1 MFGAKIFIAMT
12 MFGSSI
18 DFLTQKAKDIT
29 QTNHRSIKRI
39 VAGDN
44 AQELA
49 AMDRKT
55 GTLGRVI
62 RITADNMSKQ
72 DSIRF
77 FQNAMSFMK
86 FQEDAISY
94 ARNLYSQ
101 MQALAMEAQSN
112 SISDSE
118 RDILAG
124 KFEDLQALADE
135 LNEIK
140 FNGINLFDEL
150 AGSIVYDIDFASG
163 LFRSNDAGEGFK
175 TFAKTQDVVYD
186 KGILILDV
194 NTGGA
199 GEHFVFGHYESGLKD
214 GEIVSINETVGG
226 MVKIDPDITLD
237 GIKPIFDSS
246 KNVDFNTT
254 DKGRDWGINTWDTDG
269 GASTSD
275 FDRFF
280 IEWGP
285 DRETSFRFIP
295 LSEEMKENGYIAKK
309 PENVQKPTVKY
320 DVQTID
326 DLNFD
331 NRKKYLENLGF
342 KPSSDS
348 SNLWGLDAYEDSSF
362 GRNYSYLTEQ
372 NPAPDGSRKAIFD
385 PYNKA
390 TREFTVSDNPT
401 KDVQVY
407 ASDPNN
413 TIMQLRVNSKTI
425 YQVRAQYFKPL
436 TKDTDVGNVGDLNT
450 SMKPLGLGMLRR
462 SSEEEMQQWKNG
474 EIESYSGENGEFPTL
489 KIDDATEAKLAA
501 MALENEMTGLD
512 KQIGIL
518 GSNMARVVS
527 SMEAVDKQLGI
538 QRDLIA
544 PEPEKVVSQELEN
557 LSEARKMRSF
567 NASLMNK
574 VVQMNHD
581 MVKLLLM

>member
-1 MFGAKIFIAMT
+1 

-29 QTNHRSIKRI
+29 QTNRKSIDRI
-39 VAGDN
+39 SSGGDS
-44 AQELA
+44 QKLA

-101 MQALAMEAQSN
+101 MHALATEAQSN

-124 KFEDLQALADE
+124 KFEDLQGLADE
-135 LNEIK
+135 LNEVK
-140 FNGINLFDEL
+140 FNGVNLFDEL
-150 AGSIVYDIDFASG
+150 AGSIAYDIDFASG
-163 LFRSNDAGEGFK
+163 LFRSGGGSEFQ
-175 TFAKTQDVVYD
+175 TFVNTQDVVYD

-194 NTGGA
+194 NNGGA
-199 GEHFVFGHYESGLKD
+199 GEHFVFGYVDKIPVDDD
-214 GEIVSINETVGG
+214 GKPINQLTNP
-226 MVKIDPDITLD
+226 DPSNPLD
-237 GIKPIFDSS
+237 GMNPIFDSS
-246 KNVDFNTT
+246 RNVDFSKSLTT
-254 DKGRDWGINTWDTDG
+254 NGTWDTHDR
-269 GASTSD
+269 ADTSD

-285 DRETSFRFIP
+285 NQETSFRFIP
-295 LSEEMKENGYIAKK
+295 LSEGMGKKADGTNKRAYVSNGGLTVDDGIFENRY
-309 PENVQKPTVKY
+309 
-320 DVQTID
+320 
-326 DLNFD
+326 
-331 NRKKYLENLGF
+331 KYLENLGLE
-342 KPSSDS
+342 PSSDS
-348 SNLWGLDAYEDSSF
+348 SNLWGLDKYEDSSF
-362 GRNYSYLTEQ
+362 GENYSYLTDQ
-372 NPAPDGSRKAIFD
+372 NPTPDGSKKAIFD
-385 PYNKA
+385 PNNKA
-390 TREFTVSDNPT
+390 TREFKESQSPIG
-401 KDVQVY
+401 DVGVY

-489 KIDDATEAKLAA
+489 KIDDATEAKLAV
-501 MALENEMTGLD
+501 MALENEMIGLD
-512 KQIGIL
+512 EQMGIL
-518 GSNMARVVS
+518 GNNMARVLT

-544 PEPEKVVSQELEN
+544 AEPEKVVLQELEN
-557 LSEARKMRSF
+557 LSEAREMRSF

>member
-1 MFGAKIFIAMT
+1 MT

-86 FQEDAISY
+86 FQEETIEY
-94 ARNLYSQ
+94 ARQLYSQ
-101 MQALAMEAQSN
+101 MHALAMEAQSN
-112 SISDSE
+112 SIGDSE

-124 KFEDLQALADE
+124 KFEDLQVLAGE

-140 FNGINLFDEL
+140 FNGVNLFDEL
-150 AGSIVYDIDFASG
+150 AGSINYDIDFASG
-163 LFRSNDAGEGFK
+163 LFRSRAGNGSVFK
-175 TFAKTQDVVYD
+175 TFVNTQDVVYD

-194 NTGGA
+194 NAGGA
-199 GEHFVFGHYESGLKD
+199 GEHFVFGYVDQIPVDID
-214 GEIVSINETVGG
+214 GKPINQLTNP
-226 MVKIDPDITLD
+226 DPQNPLD
-237 GIKPIFDSS
+237 GINPIFDSS
-246 KNVDFNTT
+246 RNVDFPNNS
-254 DKGRDWGINTWDTDG
+254 GAWDTDG

-280 IEWGP
+280 IEWDP
-285 DRETSFRFIP
+285 NKETSFRFIP
-295 LSEEMKENGYIAKK
+295 LSEGINGSGYVSNGAS
-309 PENVQKPTVKY
+309 
-320 DVQTID
+320 TID
-326 DLNFD
+326 DGIFN
-331 NRKKYLENLGF
+331 NRTRYLENLGF
-342 KPSSDS
+342 DPSSGP
-348 SNLWGLDAYEDSSF
+348 SNLWGLDKYEDSSF
-362 GRNYSYLTEQ
+362 GENYSYLTDQ
-372 NPAPDGSRKAIFD
+372 NPTPDGSRKAIFD
-385 PYNKA
+385 PKNKA
-390 TREFTVSDNPT
+390 TKKFTESQSPIGEVG
-401 KDVQVY
+401 VY

-436 TKDTDVGNVGDLNT
+436 TKDTDVGNIGDLNT

-474 EIESYSGENGEFPTL
+474 EIESYSGENGEFPVL
-489 KIDDATEAKLAA
+489 NINDATEAKLAA
-501 MALENEMTGLD
+501 MALENELDGLTE
-512 KQIGIL
+512 QMGIL
-518 GSNMARVVS
+518 GNNMARVLT
-527 SMEAVDKQLGI
+527 SMDAVDKQLGI

-544 PEPEKVVSQELEN
+544 VEPEQVVLEELEN
-557 LSEARKMRSF
+557 LTYAREMRSF

-574 VVQMNHD
+574 VVQINHD
-581 MVKLLLM
+581 MIDLLLQ

>member
-1 MFGAKIFIAMT
+1 MT

-29 QTNHRSIKRI
+29 QTNRKSIDRI
-39 VAGDN
+39 ASGGDS
-44 AQELA
+44 QKLA
-49 AMDRKT
+49 AMDRKS
-55 GTLGRVI
+55 GTLGRVV
-62 RITADNMSKQ
+62 RISADNMSKQ

-77 FQNAMSFMK
+77 FQNAISFMK
-86 FQEDAISY
+86 FQEEAISY

-101 MQALAMEAQSN
+101 MHALAKEAQSN

-124 KFEDLQALADE
+124 KFKDLQALADD

-150 AGSIVYDIDFASG
+150 AGSITYDIDFASG
-163 LFRSNDAGEGFK
+163 LFRSTGGPFETWVN
-175 TFAKTQDVVYD
+175 TQDVVYD

-194 NTGGA
+194 NTGNS
-199 GEHFVFGHYESGLKD
+199 GEHFVFGYVDEIPVD
-214 GEIVSINETVGG
+214 GDGKPISKLTNS
-226 MVKIDPDITLD
+226 DPEKPLD
-237 GIKPIFDSS
+237 GINPIFDSS
-246 KNVDFNTT
+246 TNVNFSLNNNAN
-254 DKGRDWGINTWDTDG
+254 GTWKTNDRAD
-269 GASTSD
+269 TSD

-295 LSEEMKENGYIAKK
+295 LSEGMEERGYIAKR
-309 PENVQKPTVKY
+309 PENPPNPDDKY
-320 DVQTID
+320 DLQTID
-326 DLNFD
+326 DLIFA
-331 NRKKYLENLGF
+331 NRTKYLENLGF
-342 KPSSDS
+342 EPFSDS
-348 SNLWGLDAYEDSSF
+348 PNLWGLDAYEDSSF
-362 GRNYSYLTEQ
+362 GENYSYLTDQ
-372 NPAPDGSRKAIFD
+372 NPVPDGSRKAIFD
-385 PYNKA
+385 PNNKA
-390 TREFTVSDNPT
+390 TREFKESQSPIG
-401 KDVQVY
+401 DVGVY

-450 SMKPLGLGMLRR
+450 SMKPIGLGMLRR

-474 EIESYSGENGEFPTL
+474 DIESYSGDNGEFPTL
-489 KIDDATEAKLAA
+489 KIDDATEAKLTA

-512 KQIGIL
+512 EQMGIL
-518 GSNMARVVS
+518 GNNMARVLT

-544 PEPEKVVSQELEN
+544 AEPEKVVLQELEN
-557 LSEARKMRSF
+557 LSQAREMRSF